1 MHYIYQNYNL
11 IVLTE
16 FIWEIAGCSV
26 LSGDGLEEIYDRCVM
41 AVHAPDAVRILG
53 DQATSDELRV
63 LGAFQ
68 YVYRYLIE
76 LSFAVTIKFNFHF
89 SFFPK

>member
-1 MHYIYQNYNL
+1 
-11 IVLTE
+11 
-16 FIWEIAGCSV
+16 
-26 LSGDGLEEIYDRCVM
+26 M
-41 AVHAPDAVRILG
+41 AVHAPDTVRILG

-68 YVYRYLIE
+68 YVYRYTFLFLIE